1 MVAGG
6 LVDVRRRWSSRR
18 VALRPICVT
27 DSPVWFCWSDSA
39 GADVGAVAVAEG
51 AAAWGTT
58 WFLELRLEL
67 SDELGSVRAAS
78 GLAWSRLFES
88 LRPVIL

>member
-39 GADVGAVAVAEG
+39 GADVERLVAVAEG

-67 SDELGSVRAAS
+67 SVEFGIGPRSFGPGLVAA
-78 GLAWSRLFES
+78 L
-88 LRPVIL
+88 